1 MDGCRS
7 SWGTKPDLRGP
18 TSIAN
23 PTEFAIRGIQGMPV
37 RPTIIV
43 NVGSIVI
50 DDFFQF
56 VIFSIDEVKLQEM
69 S

>member
-50 DDFFQF
+50 DDFFANRYF
-56 VIFSIDEVKLQEM
+56 INFIEL
-69 S
+69 

>member
-1 MDGCRS
+1 MFYEL
-7 SWGTKPDLRGP
+7 KPDLRGP

-50 DDFFQF
+50 DDFFANRYF
-56 VIFSIDEVKLQEM
+56 ID
-69 S
+69 